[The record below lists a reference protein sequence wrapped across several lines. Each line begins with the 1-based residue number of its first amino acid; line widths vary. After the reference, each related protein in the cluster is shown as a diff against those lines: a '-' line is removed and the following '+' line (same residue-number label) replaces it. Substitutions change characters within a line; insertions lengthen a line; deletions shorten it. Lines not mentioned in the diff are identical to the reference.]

1 MRLGGGGGEG
11 GGTVSD
17 SILGGGH
24 NTPFLMACAPLAP
37 PALRSLRQIQPVR
50 YVFVVAFVLFCHCE
64 LLQLAM
70 FFYNYYHSY
79 QVKTISIRK
88 ISKIQ
93 SVYHA
98 KRFLYLLVIEVHGV
112 VNKSFDW
119 ILFQNVGS
127 LFNKH
132 LPAPLRA
139 DQTYLA
145 PIDFRIWI
153 KSNFAK

>member
-1 MRLGGGGGEG
+1 MTQYWEG
-11 GGTVSD
+11 AQYTFSYGMCS
-17 SILGGGH
+17 
-24 NTPFLMACAPLAP
+24 PAP
-37 PALRSLRQIQPVR
+37 PPCSAVPEADLTCSLCFCRCIC
-50 YVFVVAFVLFCHCE
+50 LFCHCQ

-88 ISKIQ
+88 ISKIL

-119 ILFQNVGS
+119 ILFQNVGR